1 MQRIAILMF
10 LCILIASTTVA
21 CGQTAPLC
29 GSAGY
34 VDRNEIAFL
43 PKAPHG
49 AKRIGKQTLE
59 VNWAKGIR
67 RFVDKDCSEGYIGG
81 SCWEYR
87 GYCASLHLHQI
98 NHEEDDLFTGVL
110 LDDVSGKLLPGGA
123 SVFFSP
129 DGKKYLA
136 SSQWNGKELSDWKL
150 YSREGTLLWAG
161 DSGVEGKN
169 GGLPSEFENPS
180 WSSTGEL
187 FVDCEDLASGK
198 KSILILKQGAD
209 KKWKWIKRK

>member
-49 AKRIGKQTLE
+49 AKRIGKHTLE

-123 SVFFSP
+123 LVFFSP

-136 SSQWNGKELSDWKL
+136 SSQWNGKELSGSSIQERGPCFGRAIAGSKVRMVDFFRSLKTL
-150 YSREGTLLWAG
+150 HGLQRESYLSIVRIWLQ
-161 DSGVEGKN
+161 GKN
-169 GGLPSEFENPS
+169 PF
-180 WSSTGEL
+180 
-187 FVDCEDLASGK
+187 
-198 KSILILKQGAD
+198 
-209 KKWKWIKRK
+209 